1 MRIKK
6 LLIEVDK
13 DKGFYFA
20 TYTGDDGSDKYD
32 MRLYKIRSRTTRNDV
47 RYKIEEPPAGLIKPL
62 EAFIDGLIKEG

>member
-6 LLIEVDK
+6 LLIEVDN

-20 TYTGDDGSDKYD
+20 TYKGDDGSDKYD

-47 RYKIEEPPAGLIKPL
+47 RYTIEEPPAGLIKPL